1 MDSETPDAN
10 AGMAAAPTDDG
21 ICTSLSALPPDALV
35 TEKALAAML
44 GRSVVSI
51 KRAVGRGELPPPVR
65 ILGCPRWTAGSI
77 VRHIEKCL
85 DSAARKAERKRRESE
100 GESP

>member
-1 MDSETPDAN
+1 MNSEAPDAN
-10 AGMAAAPTDDG
+10 TAKAATPADDG
-21 ICTSLSALPPDALV
+21 ICTSLGALSPDTLV
-35 TEKALAAML
+35 TERALAAML

-51 KRAVGRGELPPPVR
+51 KRAVTRGELPPPVR

-77 VRHIEKCL
+77 VRHIEKRL

-100 GESP
+100 GEST